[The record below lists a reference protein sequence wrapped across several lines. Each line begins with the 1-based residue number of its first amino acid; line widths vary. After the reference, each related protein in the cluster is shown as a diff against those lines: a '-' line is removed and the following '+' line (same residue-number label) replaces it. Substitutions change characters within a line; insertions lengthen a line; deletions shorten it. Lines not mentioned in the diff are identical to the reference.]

1 MCGSNGRLVGRL
13 YCPMKRDIFFKQC
26 SIVIIFAWLLFFALL
41 PFTLVLVGGF
51 LTGGT
56 NEFLSWHFT
65 LQSYADLFQL
75 LYLRIFLRSFYLA
88 GITAI
93 ICLILAYPFAYIMS
107 KFSENVRLFWMLILI
122 IPFWTSSLMRIYSII
137 IVIRVKGWFNGF
149 LLWAGLI
156 HQPLHLMYTQTATLI
171 GLVYTLLPFMILPLY
186 ANLEK
191 FNWTLLDAARDL
203 GAKQLR
209 RLFKIVIPLTLPGI
223 IAGMLLVLLPAMTMF
238 YVPDILGGAKS
249 LLLGNLIKNQFIEA
263 YNWPLGCA
271 VSVMLTV
278 VMVVMIAFYW
288 KMTTPKERRELM

>member
-1 MCGSNGRLVGRL
+1 
-13 YCPMKRDIFFKQC
+13 MKRDGFFRQC

-41 PFTLVLVGGF
+41 PFILVLAGSF
-51 LTGGT
+51 LTGSEH
-56 NEFLSWHFT
+56 EFLSWHFT
-65 LQSYADLFQL
+65 LQNYADLFQL

-107 KFSENVRLFWMLILI
+107 RFSESARLFWMLILI
-122 IPFWTSSLMRIYSII
+122 IPFWTNSLMRIYSII
-137 IVIRVKGWFNGF
+137 IVIRVKGWLNGF

-156 HQPLHLMYTQTATLI
+156 HQPLHLMYTQTASLI

-223 IAGMLLVLLPAMTMF
+223 IAGMLLVLLPAMTIF

-271 VSVMLTV
+271 VSVMLTI
-278 VMVVMIAFYW
+278 VMVLMIAFYW